1 VVGERS
7 EQAGAIAGG
16 YAVCAVAEFGE
27 QVQHSLRYRP
37 AEGKVAGDF
46 GGGVVGNKQDI
57 GPGWI
62 RRCRTEL
69 IMPQAEPAP
78 AAQFPGD
85 QAHGLRIL
93 AGVRAE
99 LKVKEP
105 NLPERKCSCP
115 ARRFQLDAPAICRR
129 ARRGAGSATGAR
141 VGRPATCLQR
151 LHC

>member
-1 VVGERS
+1 MVGERS

-37 AEGKVAGDF
+37 AEGEVAGDF

-62 RRCRTEL
+62 RWRRTEL
-69 IMPQAEPAP
+69 VTPQAEPAT

-105 NLPERKCSCP
+105 NLPERKCSYP
-115 ARRFQLDAPAICRR
+115 ARQFASVPPLYAGELVFGPAAP
-129 ARRGAGSATGAR
+129 
-141 VGRPATCLQR
+141 PATKSAGRRHALQR